1 MRIVPSLLSLALLP
15 ASILLV
21 HAAQGASLSAAPD
34 AGQSIR
40 DIQSVPLQ
48 LPPRQS
54 IDLNLPDA
62 PSREVK
68 PGGPT
73 VQVTSFSLSGNSA
86 LGSEELLPLLAD
98 LQNRAV
104 TLSELQA
111 GANRIT
117 LLYREKGYPL
127 ARAYLP
133 AQEIDGGVVKI
144 AVLEGR
150 YGEVQV
156 QNHSRTGAAALA
168 PLQALKPGE
177 AVRAGALERS
187 LLLLNDTPG
196 VKVQSTLKPGA
207 TVGATDLVVDVQPGP
222 LVTGSLEADNYGNR
236 FTGEYRLGGSLNLNS
251 PLGLGDRL
259 SLRAMGSD
267 EDQHYYRAAY
277 QLPVGPWTTQVGV
290 AWSDMDYQLAKD
302 FGDLDA
308 HGNARIATLYAIQ
321 PLIRS
326 RDFSLYAQLQL
337 DDKRLKDDI
346 DLFDSK
352 SDKRSRVVTAAL
364 NGNARDALLGGGLT
378 SFALAWS
385 QGSLN
390 IDGELEQLIDDLS
403 AGTRGRFNK
412 LNPSL
417 VRLQRLTERFSL
429 YAQVQGQWSDANLDS
444 SEKLSL
450 GGAYGVRAYPQG
462 EASGDQGWL
471 ANVELRYAL
480 TPAWQLSTF
489 VDHGAVRLNKDTWA
503 DGENHRSLSAAG
515 FGASWADHGW
525 RINAVAAW
533 KLGNA
538 DSQSDVE
545 RTPRIWAQLVRFF

>member
-1 MRIVPSLLSLALLP
+1 MRVAPSLLSATLLST
-15 ASILLV
+15 SITV
-21 HAAQGASLSAAPD
+21 AQAQVAPD

-40 DIQSVPLQ
+40 DIEQTPLQ
-48 LPPRQS
+48 LPPRQTLE
-54 IDLNLPDA
+54 LNLPDA
-62 PSREVK
+62 PSSEVK
-68 PGGPT
+68 AGGPSL
-73 VQVTSFSLSGNSA
+73 QVNGFTLQGNSVIA
-86 LGSEELLPLLAD
+86 SDELLPLLAD
-98 LQNRAV
+98 LQGRTV
-104 TLSELQA
+104 SLGELQA

-117 LLYREKGYPL
+117 LLYRERGYPL

-133 AQEIDGGVVKI
+133 AQEIDGGIVRI

-150 YGEVQV
+150 YGEVRLDNQ
-156 QNHSRTGAAALA
+156 SRLKGAALA
-168 PLQALKPGE
+168 PLGALQAGD
-177 AVRAGALERS
+177 AVRSAPLERS
-187 LLLLNDTPG
+187 LLLLQDTPG
-196 VKVQSTLKPGA
+196 VEVKSTLKPGA
-207 TVGATDLVVDVQPGP
+207 SVGATDLLVDVQPGP
-222 LVTGSLEADNYGNR
+222 LVSGSVDADNYGNR
-236 FTGEYRLGGSLNLNS
+236 FTGEYRLGGTLNLNS

-277 QLPVGPWTTQVGV
+277 QLPIGPWATQVGV
-290 AWSDMDYQLAKD
+290 AYSDMDYQLAKD

-308 HGNARIATLYAIQ
+308 HGNARIASVYAIQ

-326 RDFSLYAQLQL
+326 RDFSLFAQLQF

-346 DLFDSK
+346 DLFASK

-364 NGNARDALLGGGLT
+364 NGNARDSLLGGGLS

-403 AGTRGRFNK
+403 AGTRGRFHK

-417 VRLQRLTERFSL
+417 VRLQRLSDRFSL

-471 ANVELRYAL
+471 ANLELRYAL
-480 TPAWQLSTF
+480 TPAWQLNTF
-489 VDHGAVRLNKDTWA
+489 VDHGQVRLNKDSWSNG
-503 DGENHRSLSAAG
+503 DNHRSLSAAG
-515 FGASWADHGW
+515 VGATWADHGW

-533 KLGNA
+533 KLGN
-538 DSQSDVE
+538 DDPQSDVD
-545 RTPRIWAQLVRFF
+545 RSPRVWAQVVRYF